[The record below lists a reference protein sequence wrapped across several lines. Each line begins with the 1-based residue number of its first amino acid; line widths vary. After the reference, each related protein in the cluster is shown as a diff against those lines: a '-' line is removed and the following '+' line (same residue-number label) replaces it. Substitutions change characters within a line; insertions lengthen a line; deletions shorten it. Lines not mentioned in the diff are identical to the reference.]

1 MWREFLKIK
10 RALLG
15 ERKAVLVLMRSRCYM
30 RVISID
36 IESLET
42 IIYHAPAS
50 KGGPE
55 EIRLPFIKT
64 EIDI

>member
-1 MWREFLKIK
+1 
-10 RALLG
+10 
-15 ERKAVLVLMRSRCYM
+15 M